1 MVSKQNKGKMLT
13 SVQTLK
19 NAHNNVWYKLSD
31 GNYIYSGNVGIHN
44 TEKWDSGKITTA
56 PTCQKTGVKTFTC
69 TICGKTRTE
78 VVAKVGHQYGSDH
91 MCKFGCGN
99 FDPKSVSVTS
109 NAKNTLCVVESG
121 APIRKGPYDTC
132 AVVSKQNKNKI
143 LTSVQTLKNAYKNVW
158 YKLSDGNYIYE
169 ENVVVHNSE
178 KWNTGK
184 VTEAPTCQK
193 TGIKTYTCTVC
204 GKTRTEVLP
213 KTGHSYGSDFMC
225 KYGCGNYNPSSV
237 KTVSSAANKLYV
249 TSANSIAYSGPYT
262 KCREV
267 IGYKKGAMLNAVST
281 VKNGYGSIWYKLDN
295 GNYIVNSNVA
305 VHNTHTWNGGTVTVS
320 PTCMKEGKKVFT
332 CTLCGHSETRTLG
345 KVSHKYGSGFM
356 CVYGCGNYDPDSVTA
371 ISGEQNKLYVIT
383 DGAAAYSGPYTSC
396 ARKATYSAGKE
407 ITSVSTVKNGFKS
420 VWYKLSGGNFIAS
433 ADVVIHNE
441 HKWDSGSVT
450 RSATCTAEGSKTCT
464 CQICGKTEV
473 RKIPKLAHKFGS
485 NHLCAYGC
493 GTFDP
498 DSVTEVSAEKISLYV
513 EKSSIK
519 AYSGPYTKCA
529 EKATYKKGKMLTA
542 VSSVKNGYGSTWYK
556 LDDGSYVSNAD
567 VVVHKTHEWADTEIT
582 KPATCMEEGAGT
594 RKCKIC
600 GKTEEVAIEMCEH
613 DFGTNFMCKYGCGNF
628 DPDSVE
634 ILSEETIPLRIAN
647 DTVYAYSGPYTK
659 CALTA
664 TYKRWTSVTAVA
676 TVKNGY
682 GSVWYLLDNGKYVSR
697 ADVKAQ

>member
-1 MVSKQNKGKMLT
+1 M
-13 SVQTLK
+13 
-19 NAHNNVWYKLSD
+19 
-31 GNYIYSGNVGIHN
+31 
-44 TEKWDSGKITTA
+44 
-56 PTCQKTGVKTFTC
+56 PTCQKTGIKTFTC

-109 NAKNTLCVVESG
+109 SAKNTLCVVKNG

-567 VVVHKTHEWADTEIT
+567 VVVHKAHEWADTEIT